1 MLLILGPDSEFHFC
15 YSSSSSLYSFW
26 YMIHH
31 FARLPD
37 WPRFVQCM
45 HQIIKGMEL

>member
-1 MLLILGPDSEFHFC
+1 
-15 YSSSSSLYSFW
+15 
-26 YMIHH
+26 MIHH
-31 FARLPD
+31 IARLPD